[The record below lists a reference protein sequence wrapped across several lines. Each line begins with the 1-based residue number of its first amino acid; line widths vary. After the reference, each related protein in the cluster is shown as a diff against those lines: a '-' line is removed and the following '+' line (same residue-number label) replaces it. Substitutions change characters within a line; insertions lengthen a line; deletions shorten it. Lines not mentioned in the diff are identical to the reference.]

1 MFLSPYILNIKFLFY
16 CGLILFF
23 ASCSQSKENTE
34 QAIEKPESSLVKK
47 HTSILQVKKQFQP
60 KIEDW
65 KEYDVINNFIQQF
78 VTISPN
84 EALNNSREL
93 NGLTKSL
100 QDSIKPNFLETPA
113 FNARINLL
121 FNETLRLYDL
131 SSIPAIKP
139 HQVNEQVGKVLSSY
153 SSMNS
158 KINTI
163 ILQSNLEKEV
173 VDVDFKRV
181 QDTSLLIKESD
192 EPKIILQKNKKTQP
206 PKNLKK
212 AKFPSREE
220 LMKKN
225 KLKRTKKSKD
235 NGKRIKKQ
243 L

>member
-1 MFLSPYILNIKFLFY
+1 MFLRPYILNIKFLFY

-23 ASCSQSKENTE
+23 ASCSQSKENTS
-34 QAIEKPESSLVKK
+34 QVTEKPESSVVKK
-47 HTSILQVKKQFQP
+47 HISILQVKTHFQP

-65 KEYDVINNFIQQF
+65 KEYDIINNFIKQF

-93 NGLTKSL
+93 NDLTKSL
-100 QDSIKPNFLETPA
+100 RDSIKPVFLETPA
-113 FNARINLL
+113 FSARINLL

-139 HQVNEQVGKVLSSY
+139 HQVNEQVEKVLNSFSSV
-153 SSMNS
+153 NS

-173 VDVDFKRV
+173 VDVNFKRV
-181 QDTSLLIKESD
+181 QDTPLLKESD
-192 EPKIILQKNKKTQP
+192 EPKIMLQKSKKIQP
-206 PKNLKK
+206 SKNLKK

-235 NGKRIKKQ
+235 NGKRVKKQ